1 MAELHIVTAEYP
13 PQPGGVSDY
22 VRGVAVGLAD
32 AGERVH
38 VWCPTAGA
46 GTPSEDAG
54 VQVHRELGRI
64 SRADLRRVGALLDTF
79 PAPRR
84 LLVQWVPHAY
94 GRRAMNL
101 GFCLWVRERAARGD
115 RVEIMVHEPFLAFGG
130 SARQGVV
137 AAVHRAMTVVL
148 LRAAER
154 VWVSTPAWAERWRKY
169 RLGRAVPFEW
179 MPIPSNVPVVGDADG
194 AAEVRARYAPGVGR
208 LIGHFGTY
216 RANVTALLEPILVGA
231 LEGGPERAALLLGR
245 GGERFRDEIVGRH
258 PALAGRV
265 HAPGALSSDDLS
277 RHLAA
282 CDLLVQPYPDG
293 ANGRQTSLAACLEH
307 GGAVVTT
314 EGPSTEGV
322 WRESGAVVMAPTGDA
337 AAAVGLVGRLLAD
350 DVERARLGAAAKRLY
365 DERFHLRHTIEALTR
380 EP

>member
-22 VRGVAVGLAD
+22 VRGVAAGLVA

-38 VWCPTAGA
+38 VWCPSSEGA
-46 GTPSEDAG
+46 SPGDAG
-54 VQVHRELGRI
+54 VEVHRELGRI
-64 SRADLRRVGALLDTF
+64 SRADLRRVGALLDAF

-94 GRRAMNL
+94 GFRAMNL

-148 LRAAER
+148 LGAAER
-154 VWVSTPAWAERWRKY
+154 VWVSTPAWADRWRKY

-179 MPIPSNVPVVGDADG
+179 TPIPSNVPVVGDADA
-194 AAEVRARYAPGVGR
+194 AAEVRARYALAGGR

-216 RANVTALLEPILVGA
+216 RANVTELLEPILVGA
-231 LEGGPERAALLLGR
+231 LEGRPDRAVLLLGR
-245 GGERFRDEIVGRH
+245 GGERFRDELVGRH
-258 PALAGRV
+258 AALAGRV
-265 HAPGALSSDDLS
+265 HAPGALSTEDLS

-307 GGAVVTT
+307 GRAVVTT

-322 WRESGAVVMAPTGDA
+322 WRESGAVAMAPAGDA
-337 AAAVGLVGRLLAD
+337 EAAVRLVDRLLAD
-350 DVERARLGAAAKRLY
+350 GAERARLGAAAKRLY
-365 DERFHLRHTIEALTR
+365 DERFHLRHTIGALTR
-380 EP
+380 VS

>member
-1 MAELHIVTAEYP
+1 MADRHLVTAEYP

-22 VRGVAVGLAD
+22 VRGVAAGLAA

-38 VWCPTAGA
+38 VWCPPADG
-46 GTPSEDAG
+46 PPPDDAG

-64 SRADLRRVGALLDTF
+64 SAGDLRRAGALLDGF

-130 SARQGVV
+130 SARQVVV
-137 AAVHRAMTVVL
+137 AAVHRAMTVAL
-148 LRAAER
+148 LGAAER

-179 MPIPSNVPVVGDADG
+179 TPIPSNVPVAEDAEG
-194 AAEVRARYAPGVGR
+194 ARRVRARHVPAGGR
-208 LIGHFGTY
+208 LLGHFGTY
-216 RANVTALLEPILVGA
+216 RANVAGLLAPVLAAVLEPS
-231 LEGGPERAALLLGR
+231 PERAALLLGR
-245 GGERFRDEIVGRH
+245 GGEGFRDALLERH
-258 PALAGRV
+258 PGLAGRV
-265 HAPGALSSDDLS
+265 HAPGALSAAELS
-277 RHLAA
+277 LHLAA

-293 ANGRQTSLAACLEH
+293 ANGRQTSLAAGLEH
-307 GGAVVTT
+307 GLAVVTT
-314 EGPSTEGV
+314 EGPSTEPV
-322 WRESGAVVMAPTGDA
+322 WRESGAVALAPPGDA
-337 AAAVGLVGRLLAD
+337 EAAARLVDRLLAD
-350 DVERARLGAAAKRLY
+350 DAARARLGAAAKRLY
-365 DERFHLRHTIEALTR
+365 DERLHLRHTIAALTR
-380 EP
+380 TG

>member
-1 MAELHIVTAEYP
+1 MADLHLVTAEYP

-22 VRGVAVGLAD
+22 VRGVAAGLAA

-38 VWCPTAGA
+38 VWCPPAG
-46 GTPSEDAG
+46 GPQPDDAG
-54 VQVHRELGRI
+54 VAVHRELGGI
-64 SRADLRRVGALLDTF
+64 SRGDLRRVGALLDGF

-130 SARQGVV
+130 SARQAVV

-148 LRAAER
+148 LSAAER

-169 RLGRAVPFEW
+169 RPGRAVPFEW
-179 MPIPSNVPVVGDADG
+179 TPIPSNVPVVDDAEG
-194 AAEVRARYAPGVGR
+194 ARAARARWLPAGGR
-208 LIGHFGTY
+208 LVGHFGTY
-216 RANVTALLEPILVGA
+216 RANVTELLAPVLAAA
-231 LEGGPERAALLLGR
+231 LESTPERAALLLGR
-245 GGERFRDEIVGRH
+245 GGERFRDELVARH
-258 PALAGRV
+258 PGLAGRV
-265 HAPGALSSDDLS
+265 HAPGPLSTGDLS

-293 ANGRQTSLAACLEH
+293 ANGRQTSLAAGLEH
-307 GGAVVTT
+307 GLPVVTT
-314 EGPSTEGV
+314 EGPSTEPV
-322 WRESGAVVMAPTGDA
+322 WHESGAVALAPSGDA
-337 AAAVGLVGRLLAD
+337 AAAARLVDRLLAD
-350 DVERARLGAAAKRLY
+350 DAERARLGAAAQRLY
-365 DERFHLRHTIEALTR
+365 DERFHLRHTIAALTR
-380 EP
+380 PR

>member
-22 VRGVAVGLAD
+22 VRGVAAGLAA

-38 VWCPTAGA
+38 VWCPPAA
-46 GTPSEDAG
+46 EVASEDAG
-54 VQVHRELGRI
+54 VEVHRELGRI
-64 SRADLRRVGALLDTF
+64 SRADLRRMGALLDAF

-94 GRRAMNL
+94 GFRAMNL

-148 LRAAER
+148 LGAAER

-169 RLGRAVPFEW
+169 RLGRTVPFEW
-179 MPIPSNVPVVGDADG
+179 TPIPSNVPVVEDADG
-194 AAEVRARYAPGVGR
+194 AAAVRSRYAPAGGR

-216 RANVTALLEPILVGA
+216 RANVTELLEPILVGA
-231 LEGGPERAALLLGR
+231 LEGGPGRAALLLGR
-245 GGERFRDEIVGRH
+245 GGERFRDEVVGRH

-265 HAPGALSSDDLS
+265 HSPGALSSDELS

-293 ANGRQTSLAACLEH
+293 VNGRQTSLAACLEH
-307 GGAVVTT
+307 GRAVVTT
-314 EGPSTEGV
+314 EGASTEGV
-322 WRESGAVVMAPTGDA
+322 WRESGAVAMARVGDA
-337 AAAVGLVGRLLAD
+337 EAAVGLVDRLLAD
-350 DVERARLGAAAKRLY
+350 DAERARLGAAAERLY
-365 DERFHLRHTIEALTR
+365 DERFHLRHTIAALTR
-380 EP
+380 ES

>member
-1 MAELHIVTAEYP
+1 MADRHLITAEYP

-22 VRGVAVGLAD
+22 VRGVAGGLAA

-38 VWCPTAGA
+38 VWCPPADG
-46 GTPSEDAG
+46 PPPDDAG
-54 VQVHRELGRI
+54 VEVHRELGRI
-64 SRADLRRVGALLDTF
+64 SRADLRRVGALLDRF

-130 SARQGVV
+130 SAKQGVV

-148 LRAAER
+148 LSAAER

-169 RLGRAVPFEW
+169 RLGGAIPFEW
-179 MPIPSNVPVVGDADG
+179 TPIPSNVPVVGDAEG
-194 AAEVRARYAPGVGR
+194 VRSVRARYVGDDGR
-208 LIGHFGTY
+208 LLGHFGTY
-216 RANVTALLEPILVGA
+216 RANVTELLAPILAGA
-231 LEGGPERAALLLGR
+231 LESAPDRAALLLGR
-245 GGERFRDEIVGRH
+245 GGERFRDELVGRR
-258 PALAGRV
+258 PGLAGRV
-265 HAPGALSSDDLS
+265 HAPGALSPDDLS

-293 ANGRQTSLAACLEH
+293 ANGRQTSLAAGLEH
-307 GGAVVTT
+307 GLAVVTT
-314 EGPSTEGV
+314 QGPSTEPV
-322 WRESGAVVMAPTGDA
+322 WRESGAVAMAPSGDA
-337 AAAVGLVGRLLAD
+337 EAAVRLVDRLLAD
-350 DVERARLGAAAKRLY
+350 DETRAGLGAAAKRLY
-365 DERFHLRHTIEALTR
+365 DERLHLRHTIAALTR
-380 EP
+380 HG

>member
-1 MAELHIVTAEYP
+1 MAELHLVTAEYP

-22 VRGVAVGLAD
+22 VRGVAAGLAA

-38 VWCPTAGA
+38 VWCPPAAGA
-46 GTPSEDAG
+46 QPDDPG
-54 VQVHRELGRI
+54 VEVHRELGRI
-64 SRADLRRVGALLDTF
+64 SRADLRRVGALLDGF

-148 LRAAER
+148 LGAAER

-169 RLGRAVPFEW
+169 RLGPAIPFEW
-179 MPIPSNVPVVGDADG
+179 TPIPSNVPVRDDPGGVYA
-194 AAEVRARYAPGVGR
+194 VRASYAR
-208 LIGHFGTY
+208 ARRWLLGHFGTY
-216 RANVTALLEPILVGA
+216 RANVTELLEPILVGA
-231 LEGGPERAALLLGR
+231 LAGRPDRAVLLVGHGGAEFREKLLA
-245 GGERFRDEIVGRH
+245 RH
-258 PALAGRV
+258 PDLYPRV
-265 HAPGALSSDDLS
+265 RAPGALSPAGLS
-277 RHLAA
+277 LHLAA

-307 GGAVVTT
+307 GKAVVTT

-322 WRESGAVVMAPTGDA
+322 WRESGAVAMAPVADA
-337 AAAVGLVGRLLAD
+337 GAAVGRVDRLLAD
-350 DVERARLGAAAKRLY
+350 DAERERLGAAAKRLY

-380 EP
+380 ES